1 MARSLY
7 ARLHRRFGPKTDALS
22 RREMLKATALAA
34 GGLLLSNH
42 GLGAVGRALAG
53 RGSGK
58 RVVVVG
64 GGFAGLA
71 CAYELKS
78 AGYDV
83 TVVEARDRVGGR
95 VLSFNKAIGGE
106 FVPGRNIEGGGE
118 LIGSNH
124 PTWVAYAD
132 RFKLE
137 WLDVTEDEGEDIGMP
152 ILVAGESLDADAANA
167 LYEDMQAA
175 YALMNEDA
183 RPVNIDE
190 PWKTPDAEKLDQRT
204 TAEWIAALSVPEL
217 CKRAITAET
226 AANNGQACEKQSYL
240 GNLAQVAGGGHEK
253 YWSDSEV
260 YRCKGGNQQLALKLA
275 EGIGRDRITLKLPVT
290 DIRQAGEA
298 VVVTCMDKRTIEC
311 DDVVLA
317 VPPSTWSRIRFSPEL
332 PAALKPQMGSNV
344 KYISHVKSRFWLDNK
359 LSQYCLTDGPVA
371 MTWESTDAQE
381 GDGEFALNAFSG
393 DAGAETCR
401 AWPKDQR
408 DAKYKAELEKIYPGF
423 SQQWVAA
430 RFMDWPS
437 EQWTGGSYSFPA
449 PGEVTRIGPLLN
461 RPHGKLHFAGEHCC
475 YKFVGYM
482 EGALNSGATL
492 ARRIAQRDGVT
503 TGG

>member
-1 MARSLY
+1 
-7 ARLHRRFGPKTDALS
+7 
-22 RREMLKATALAA
+22 MLKATAAVA
-34 GGLLLSNH
+34 GGLLLSSH
-42 GLGAVGRALAG
+42 GLGAVRRAMAG
-53 RGSGK
+53 HGSAR
-58 RVVVVG
+58 RVVVIG

-124 PTWVAYAD
+124 PTWVAYAE
-132 RFKLE
+132 RFRLE

-152 ILVAGESLDADAANA
+152 ILVAGQSLDADAANA
-167 LYEDMQAA
+167 LYEEMQAA
-175 YALMNEDA
+175 YAGLNDDA
-183 RPVNIDE
+183 RPVIIDE
-190 PWKTPDAEKLDQRT
+190 PWKTPDAEKLDKRA
-204 TAEWIAALSVPEL
+204 TADWIAGLDVSPL
-217 CKRAITAET
+217 CRKAITTET

-240 GNLAQVAGGGHEK
+240 GNLAQIAGGGFEK

-260 YRCKGGNQQLALKLA
+260 FRCKGGNQQLALKLA
-275 EGIGRDRITLKLPVT
+275 GEIGGDRITLELPVT
-290 DIRQAGEA
+290 EIRQAGDT
-298 VVVTCMDKRTIEC
+298 VVVTCMDQRTIEC

-317 VPPSTWSRIRFSPEL
+317 VPPSVWGKIKLSPEL
-332 PAALKPQMGSNV
+332 PAALKSQMGSNV
-344 KYISHVKSRFWLDNK
+344 KYISHVKSRFWLQSK
-359 LSQYCLTDGPVA
+359 RSQYCITDGPVA

-381 GDGEFALNAFSG
+381 GEGEYALNAFSG

-401 AWPKDQR
+401 AWPRGER

-423 SQQWVAA
+423 SAQWVAA

-437 EQWTGGSYSFPA
+437 EPWTMGSYSFPA
-449 PGEVTRIGPLLN
+449 PGEITTVGPLLA
-461 RPHGKLHFAGEHCC
+461 RPHGRLHFAGEHCC

-492 ARRIAQRDGVT
+492 ARRIARRDGVLS
-503 TGG
+503 GGQGR